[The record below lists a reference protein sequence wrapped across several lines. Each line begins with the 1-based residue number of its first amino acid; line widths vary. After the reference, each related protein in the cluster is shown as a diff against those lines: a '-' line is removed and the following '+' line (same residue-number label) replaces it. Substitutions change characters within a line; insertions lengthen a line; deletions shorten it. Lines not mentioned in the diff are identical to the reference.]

1 MQRSSREFI
10 AAVGSVSALALL
22 LALSAFAGDA
32 PTHNYWVKLV
42 CEASDR
48 IATVR
53 FGPDGAKLE
62 KTTETR
68 ILQADVSGPH
78 GIAFSP
84 DRKNF
89 YVSIGHG
96 RPFGTAVKYASDDDR
111 VLGQVGLGLFPA
123 TADVSPDGNFL
134 YVVNFNLHG
143 DPVPSSVSV
152 VDTNAMLEIARI
164 PTCVMPHGSRVTRD
178 GSHQY
183 SACMMDDLLVEI
195 DAERMKVSRTFR
207 VSAGKEQGF
216 EGMAPREA
224 SHASEQNSATHPPA
238 QSTAAQSSA
247 SPDKHA
253 GMNMSSATCSP
264 TWAQPSID
272 ATRIYVACNKSN
284 EIVEVDSRTW
294 KLVRRI
300 PAGNGVYNLGVSPD
314 GTLLVATNKRDA
326 SVSIFSTDTAKEL
339 ARLPTKRK
347 VLHGVA
353 ITPDS
358 RYAFITVEGIG
369 SEPGTVEIIDLKSRA
384 TVATVDTPSQA
395 AGIDF
400 WKMD

>member
-1 MQRSSREFI
+1 MQPRTRQLVAAI
-10 AAVGSVSALALL
+10 ASASALFLL
-22 LALSAFAGDA
+22 LALSASGGDA

-164 PTCVMPHGSRVTRD
+164 PTCIMPHGSRVTRD

-216 EGMAPREA
+216 DGMAPREA
-224 SHASEQNSATHPPA
+224 SKAPQQPPA
-238 QSTAAQSSA
+238 SQSSP
-247 SPDKHA
+247 SSDPHA
-253 GMNMSSATCSP
+253 GMNMSMSSATCSP

-272 ATRIYVACNKSN
+272 ADRIYVACNKSN
-284 EIVEVDSRTW
+284 EIVEVDAKTW
-294 KLVRRI
+294 KLARRI

-314 GTLLVATNKRDA
+314 GALLVATNKRDA
-326 SVSIFSTDTAKEL
+326 SVSIFSTETAKEL
-339 ARLPTKRK
+339 ARIPTKRK

-353 ITPDS
+353 MTPDS
-358 RYAFITVEGIG
+358 RYAFITVEGVG
-369 SEPGTVEIIDLKSRA
+369 SEPGTVEILDLKSRV

>member
-1 MQRSSREFI
+1 MF
-10 AAVGSVSALALL
+10 LALL
-22 LALSAFAGDA
+22 LALSASGGDA
-32 PTHNYWVKLV
+32 PTQNYWVKLV

-84 DRKNF
+84 DGKNF

-143 DPVPSSVSV
+143 DPVPSIVSV

-178 GSHQY
+178 GSRQY
-183 SACMMDDLLVEI
+183 SACMMDDLFVEI
-195 DAERMKVSRTFR
+195 DAERMKVARTFR
-207 VSAGKEQGF
+207 ASAGKEQGF
-216 EGMAPREA
+216 EGMAPRETSHEA
-224 SHASEQNSATHPPA
+224 SPAPTEHAAEHASAITDSHAGKDP
-238 QSTAAQSSA
+238 
-247 SPDKHA
+247 HA
-253 GMNMSSATCSP
+253 GMNTSMSATCSP
-264 TWAQPSID
+264 TRAQPSVD
-272 ATRIYVACNKSN
+272 GKRVYVACNKSN
-284 EIVEVDSRTW
+284 EIVEVDTKTW
-294 KLVRRI
+294 KLVRRT

-314 GTLLVATNKRDA
+314 GALLVATNKRDA

-339 ARLPTKRK
+339 ARVATKRK

-358 RYAFITVEGIG
+358 RYAFITVEGVG
-369 SEPGTVEIIDLKSRA
+369 SEPGTVEVIDLKTREK
-384 TVATVDTPSQA
+384 VATVDTPSQA

-400 WKMD
+400 WKID